1 MTFCLEISVVLLIF
15 RDSNQGRK
23 SVKLKRFYR
32 AIFFHKNYYFNSG
45 NQLKNEQ
52 FVKKGGTDKKKR
64 FQKDFQK
71 RFFFRSSFLKYETLA

>member
-1 MTFCLEISVVLLIF
+1 MTFCLEISVVVLIF
-15 RDSNQGRK
+15 RDSNQGRQ

-52 FVKKGGTDKKKR
+52 FVKKGGTDKKK
-64 FQKDFQK
+64 FE
-71 RFFFRSSFLKYETLA
+71 FFFLKEDFFLSKQFFEI